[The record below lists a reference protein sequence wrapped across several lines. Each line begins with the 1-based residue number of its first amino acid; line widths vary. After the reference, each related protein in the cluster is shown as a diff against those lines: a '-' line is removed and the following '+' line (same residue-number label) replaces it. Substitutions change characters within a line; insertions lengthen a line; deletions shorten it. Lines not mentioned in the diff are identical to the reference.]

1 MLPAVVRAAPGGA
14 DPTEY
19 FLTSLHLLVHVGM
32 ACKEHRP
39 VPPSPLTPPPPAPL
53 FTEKHNASLHTS
65 GCEQDLVLSHKTAA
79 TASAHARRVL
89 ALLTSLEPA
98 HAEAANG
105 NGAAK
110 KGGEGAAPPLLDR
123 PPLLERGLAQART
136 AGSGATPPPPSHAQ
150 PAGTAHSPRDAH
162 TRHPLSL
169 VTAALLGGRDGA
181 RAPVRRHRPASA
193 LRAPPRRPPL
203 RLRPAR
209 SPRLRLGA
217 KRLRKVVAAAGCAR
231 RVAGGLRA
239 RTAAAPRPSD
249 GQRRIAACRR
259 ARARCRRRRPTGSSR
274 CRSGRTSSRPAVCG
288 HPRSRRGDETPPLA
302 PALVPRFAL
311 SAGAALV
318 PHAAG

>member
-110 KGGEGAAPPLLDR
+110 KGGEGAAPPLL
-123 PPLLERGLAQART
+123 ERGLVQART

-150 PAGTAHSPRDAH
+150 PAGTAFTPRRAHAPPSLPRHGGAARRQGWRSSSGPSSSPRQRSPSPPSPAPSPPPSRAEP
-162 TRHPLSL
+162 TSSSRGQ
-169 VTAALLGGRDGA
+169 TAAESRRCCGLRSACGRRAA
-181 RAPVRRHRPASA
+181 RADRR
-193 LRAPPRRPPL
+193 RAP
-203 RLRPAR
+203 A
-209 SPRLRLGA
+209 
-217 KRLRKVVAAAGCAR
+217 
-231 RVAGGLRA
+231 
-239 RTAAAPRPSD
+239 
-249 GQRRIAACRR
+249 
-259 ARARCRRRRPTGSSR
+259 
-274 CRSGRTSSRPAVCG
+274 
-288 HPRSRRGDETPPLA
+288 E
-302 PALVPRFAL
+302 
-311 SAGAALV
+311 
-318 PHAAG
+318 